1 MFIDFFDKKR
11 LEVWLRLN
19 EFKNS
24 GVLGGG
30 SALAMQLNHRVSYDF
45 DIFTEGE
52 ISERLL
58 LKLSK
63 TFWEYKITPV
73 VDTADELTV
82 ELSGEIK
89 LTWLYFPFAKLDQVV
104 KSDSLDLF
112 SVRDL
117 LANKAYAI
125 GRRKT
130 WRDYAD
136 IYWALKNNIITLD
149 NLVKITKEKFKNIFS
164 DKLFLEQLVYFDDV
178 EDQVVDWI
186 GKKVENDE
194 IKDFLGKIVEEKL
207 SK

>member
-1 MFIDFFDKKR
+1 MFTNFLDKQR
-11 LEVWLRLN
+11 LEVWNRLRELRD
-19 EFKNS
+19 S
-24 GVLGGG
+24 GVLAGGT
-30 SALAMQLNHRVSYDF
+30 ALAMQLNHRISYDF
-45 DIFTEGE
+45 DIFTESEVG
-52 ISERLL
+52 ERLL

-63 TFWEYKITPV
+63 TFWEYTVTPI
-73 VDTADELTV
+73 VDTTDELTV

-89 LTWLYFPFAKLDQVV
+89 LTWLYFPFTRLENVI

-112 SVRDL
+112 SINDL

-149 NLVKITKEKFKNIFS
+149 RLIEFSKNKFKNVFS

-178 EDQVVDWI
+178 EDRAIDWI
-186 GKKVENDE
+186 GEKVENDE
-194 IKDFLGKIVEEKL
+194 IEDFLGKVVENKL
-207 SK
+207 NS

>member
-11 LEVWLRLN
+11 LEVWNRLN
-19 EFKNS
+19 EFKDS

-30 SALAMQLNHRVSYDF
+30 TALAMQLNHRVSYDF
-45 DIFTEGE
+45 DIFTKSE
-52 ISERLL
+52 ISERML

-63 TFWEYKITPV
+63 IFWEYKIIPI

-89 LTWLYFPFAKLDQVV
+89 LTWLYFPFTKLDDVV

-112 SVRDL
+112 SVNDL

-136 IYWALKNNIITLD
+136 VYWALKNNIITLD
-149 NLVKITKEKFKNIFS
+149 NLIDVAKNKFKNVFS

-178 EDQVVDWI
+178 EDRAIDWI
-186 GKKVENDE
+186 GDKVNNEE
-194 IKDFLGKIVEEKL
+194 IKDFLKKVVREKL

>member
-1 MFIDFFDKKR
+1 VFIEFLDKKR
-11 LEVWLRLN
+11 LEVWTKLN
-19 EFKNS
+19 EFKDS

-30 SALAMQLNHRVSYDF
+30 TALAMQLNHRVSYDF

-63 TFWEYKITPV
+63 VFWEYKITPV

-89 LTWLYFPFAKLDQVV
+89 LTWLYFPFAKLDEAV
-104 KSDSLDLF
+104 KSNSLELF
-112 SVRDL
+112 SVSDL

-136 IYWALKNNIITLD
+136 VYWALKNNIITLD
-149 NLVKITKEKFKNIFS
+149 NLVDIAKNKFKNVFS

-178 EDQVVDWI
+178 EDRVVDWI
-186 GKKVENDE
+186 GEKVKNDE
-194 IKDFLGKIVEEKL
+194 IKDFLRKTVEEKL
-207 SK
+207 NK